1 MTLLHSLPGSLKK
14 SFQNRSVFKVI
25 SGLNNFN
32 PKLITQVSKAAY
44 YGGADLLDIACDP
57 ELVRIAQEA
66 SGLPICVSS
75 VEPGLFPEAVK
86 AGASI
91 VEIGNFDTFYPKG
104 RFFFADEV
112 IELAAETRSL
122 LPEVVLSVTVPHIL
136 PLDSQAQLALD
147 LIAEGVDLIQTEGGT
162 SSEPQSPGALG
173 LIEKAAP
180 TLAAT
185 YTIAC
190 AIEESER
197 KVPLICASGLS
208 EVTVAMAISGGAS
221 GVGIGSAINKLN
233 DELAM
238 VAATK
243 SIRQALSSFALVS
256 TKSQ

>member
-1 MTLLHSLPGSLKK
+1 MTLLHSLPASLQK
-14 SFQNRSVFKVI
+14 SFKNRSLFKVI

-32 PKLITQVSKAAY
+32 PKLVTQVSKAAG

-57 ELVRIAQEA
+57 ELVRLAKEA
-66 SGLPICVSS
+66 SGIPICVSS
-75 VEPGLFPEAVK
+75 VEPSLFPEAVK

-91 VEIGNFDTFYPKG
+91 IEIGNFDSFYPKG

-112 IELAAETRSL
+112 LELASKTRSL

-136 PLDSQAQLALD
+136 PLDSQSKLALD
-147 LIAEGVDLIQTEGGT
+147 LIDSGVDIIQTEGGT
-162 SSEPQSPGALG
+162 SSKPKSAGTLG

-180 TLAAT
+180 TMAAT

-190 AIEESER
+190 AMEESNK

-208 EVTVAMAISGGAS
+208 EVTVAMAIAGGAS

-233 DELAM
+233 DELGM
-238 VAATK
+238 IAAIK
-243 SIRQALSSFALVS
+243 SIRQALRSFELVS
-256 TKSQ
+256 TKNQ